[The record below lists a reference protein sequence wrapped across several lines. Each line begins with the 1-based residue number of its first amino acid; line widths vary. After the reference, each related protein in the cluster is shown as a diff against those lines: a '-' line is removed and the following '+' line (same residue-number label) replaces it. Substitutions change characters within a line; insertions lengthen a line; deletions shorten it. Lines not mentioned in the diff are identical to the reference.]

1 MTAMQEK
8 TPFFIIGRTDE
19 KPVSEETPEEV
30 PRTPE
35 DEPGKPVV
43 NPNVIRDT
51 IVEGEDEEDGENEED
66 EERLDRIDRIIY
78 ERDHPRTQH

>member
-51 IVEGEDEEDGENEED
+51 IVEGEDEED

-78 ERDHPRTQH
+78 ERDHPRTLH